1 MRVLGVDP
9 GAGGALAMLDT
20 ELAALVVVDMPATLI
35 KIGKQHRRQISEFW
49 LADTLRVWQADT
61 AWIERVHALPKQGVT
76 SSFSFGLSYGL
87 VRGVLA
93 ALGVPVQLVTPQE
106 WKRSFRLGPDKNEAR
121 LIASRLF
128 PQNAA
133 HFTRARDDG
142 RAEAALLALFG
153 AQHGRSVKSGDTT
166 MTDDTRRPHDL

>member
-9 GAGGALAMLDT
+9 GATGALAMLDT
-20 ELAALVVVDMPATLI
+20 DLGALVVVDMPSLLVKT
-35 KIGKQHRRQISEFW
+35 GKTHRRQISEFW
-49 LADTLRVWQADT
+49 LADTMRVYAPDC
-61 AWIERVHALPKQGVT
+61 AYLERVHAMPRQGVT

-93 ALGVPVQLVTPQE
+93 ALGISLQLVTPQE

-121 LIASRLF
+121 VIASRLF
-128 PQNAA
+128 PANAA
-133 HFTRARDDG
+133 DFTRAKDDG

-153 AQHGRSVKSGDTT
+153 ANQN
-166 MTDDTRRPHDL
+166 P